1 MKAKYLLLI
10 GLLFCA
16 PFVVSAQVLDSMLAV
31 YKENYQQEKL
41 HIHFD
46 KGLYSKGETI
56 WGKAYILAG
65 EGLSDYSRNFYADWY
80 DDAGQ
85 LIKHTVHPIFES
97 SAKLQFEIPQNY
109 KGTRIRIKA
118 YTRWMLNFDAAF
130 IFTKDIAV
138 QVSDSIANS
147 KKVDPIYKLQFFPEG
162 GQLIAGLQAQ
172 VGFLSVNQNGD
183 PAAIKGAIFNSK
195 MVLIDSIQSVHD
207 GMGVFNFLPEKEETY
222 NCIWVDAAGIV
233 HTTAMPAAKPDGIV
247 MQAMLQED
255 KAKIVIQRPL
265 TTAQNFLQLH
275 VVASMNQR
283 MVYKSTIQLQTKK
296 SAALAMPT
304 DSLPTGVLQITVFD
318 AAWVPVAERVLFINN
333 NLHAFYPSVKMF
345 TPRLFKRAKN
355 TIDIVVED
363 TLLSNLSVSVTDV
376 NAVQDYSTNI
386 FSNLLLQ
393 GDIKGAIPN
402 AANYFSSTDAETP
415 AKLDLVMLTHG
426 WRKYNWEEMVKG
438 KLPNLKYQMDSDYL
452 QIRGAVYNGGTFDNK
467 LVQSITMVL
476 QSKDSSKQYFF
487 APIAPDASFS
497 QRGLIFFD
505 TVRVFYKI
513 NGDKKVAPNTLA
525 NFTYS
530 LPTVSYPTQI
540 QLYHFAK
547 PDTAGLSYL
556 MYMEAQAKKI
566 KKTFDSVVVLKEV
579 VVQSKAKSPI
589 DVLDEKYT
597 SGLFSSKDSYAF
609 DVQNDNHATGAT
621 NVFQYLQNLIPGMT
635 MSIPI
640 LGANGAEDAN
650 SNNVP
655 GLNWRDGTPDIF
667 LNEMLSDAEQTMGI
681 QMSDIAY
688 IKVFRPPFMGSSGS
702 GPSGAIAIYTKKPA
716 DLKNESLKGLSNAIL
731 TGYTNYKEFYSPN
744 YTAAPTKVP
753 DVRTTLYWNP
763 YVLTDKKTKLVKLD
777 FFNNDVTTK
786 FRIVLEGMNA
796 AGKLTRIEKIIQ

>member
-130 IFTKDIAV
+130 IFTKDIAI
-138 QVSDSIANS
+138 QGSDSIAIS

-162 GQLIAGLQAQ
+162 GQLIAGLQTQ

-207 GMGVFNFLPEKEETY
+207 GMGVFSFLPEKEEIY
-222 NCIWVDAAGIV
+222 NCIWVDAAGTV

-333 NLHAFYPSVKMF
+333 NLHTFYPSVKMF

-376 NAVQDYSTNI
+376 NAVQDNSSNI

-556 MYMEAQAKKI
+556 MFMEAQAKKI

-621 NVFQYLQNLIPGMT
+621 NVFQYLQNLIP
-635 MSIPI
+635 
-640 LGANGAEDAN
+640 
-650 SNNVP
+650 
-655 GLNWRDGTPDIF
+655 
-667 LNEMLSDAEQTMGI
+667 
-681 QMSDIAY
+681 
-688 IKVFRPPFMGSSGS
+688 
-702 GPSGAIAIYTKKPA
+702 
-716 DLKNESLKGLSNAIL
+716 
-731 TGYTNYKEFYSPN
+731 
-744 YTAAPTKVP
+744 
-753 DVRTTLYWNP
+753 
-763 YVLTDKKTKLVKLD
+763 
-777 FFNNDVTTK
+777 
-786 FRIVLEGMNA
+786 
-796 AGKLTRIEKIIQ
+796 

>member
-1 MKAKYLLLI
+1 MNAKYLLII
-10 GLLFCA
+10 GFLFFA
-16 PFVVSAQVLDSMLAV
+16 PFVVSSQALDSMLAI
-31 YKENYQQEKL
+31 YKENYQQEKV

-46 KGLYSKGETI
+46 KGLYAKGETI

-65 EGLSDYSRNFYADWY
+65 DALSDYSRNFYADWY

-130 IFTKDIAV
+130 IFTKDITI
-138 QVSDSIANS
+138 QGSDSLAGT
-147 KKVDPIYKLQFFPEG
+147 KKVEPIYRLQFFPEG
-162 GQLIAGLQAQ
+162 GQLITGLQTQ

-183 PAAIKGAIFNSK
+183 PAPIKGAIFNSK
-195 MVLIDSIQSVHD
+195 MLLMDSIQSAHD
-207 GMGVFNFLPEKEETY
+207 GMGVFSFMPEKDETY
-222 NCIWVDAAGIV
+222 NCIWVDAAGTV
-233 HTTAMPAAKPDGIV
+233 HTTAVPAAKQDGIV
-247 MQAMLQED
+247 MQALLQDD
-255 KAKIVIQRPL
+255 KAKIVIQRPAI
-265 TTAQNFLQLH
+265 TAQNFLQLH

-283 MVYKSTIQLQTKK
+283 MVYTSTIQLQTKK
-296 SAALAMPT
+296 SAALAMRT

-333 NLHAFYPSVKMF
+333 NLHTFYPSVKMF
-345 TPRLFKRAKN
+345 TPRLSKRAKN

-363 TLLSNLSVSVTDV
+363 TLLSNLSVSVTDI
-376 NAVQDYSTNI
+376 NAVQDNSNTI

-393 GDIKGAIPN
+393 GDIKGNIPN
-402 AANYFSSTDAETP
+402 AAQYFSSTDPDIP

-426 WRKYNWEEMVKG
+426 WRKYNWEEMIKG
-438 KLPNLKYQMDSDYL
+438 KLPNLKFQMDSDYL
-452 QIRGAVYNGGTFDNK
+452 QIRGAVYNGATFDNK
-467 LVQSITMVL
+467 LVKSITMVL

-487 APIAPDASFS
+487 APINPDASFS
-497 QRGLIFFD
+497 QRGIIFFD

-513 NGDKKVAPNTLA
+513 NGDKKIAPSTVA

-530 LPTVSYPTQI
+530 LPTVMYPTQI

-547 PDTAGLSYL
+547 PDTTGLSYL
-556 MYMEAQAKKI
+556 MYMEAQAKRI
-566 KKTFDSVVVLKEV
+566 KKTFDSVVILKEV
-579 VVQSKAKSPI
+579 VVQSKAKSAI

-597 SGLFSSKDSYAF
+597 TGLFSSRDSYAF
-609 DVQNDNHATGAT
+609 DVQNDGHATGAT

-667 LNEMLSDAEQTMGI
+667 LNEILSDAEQTMGI

-744 YTAAPTKVP
+744 YLTAPTKVP

-763 YVLTDKKTKLVKLD
+763 YVLTDKKTKLVKMD
-777 FFNNDVTTK
+777 FYNNDVTTK
-786 FRIVLEGMNA
+786 FRIVVEGMNA
-796 AGKLTRIEKIIQ
+796 AGKLTRVEKIIQ

>member
-1 MKAKYLLLI
+1 MNAKYLLI
-10 GLLFCA
+10 VGLLFFA
-16 PFVVSAQVLDSMLAV
+16 PFLVSSQALDSMLSI
-31 YKENYQQEKL
+31 YKENYQQEKV

-109 KGTRIRIKA
+109 KGTRIRVKA

-130 IFTKDIAV
+130 IFTKDITV
-138 QVSDSIANS
+138 QGSDSLAGT

-162 GQLIAGLQAQ
+162 GQLITGLQTQ

-183 PAAIKGAIFNSK
+183 PAPIKGAIFNSK
-195 MVLIDSIQSVHD
+195 MVLMDSIQSVHD
-207 GMGVFNFLPEKEETY
+207 GMGVFSFTPEKDETY
-222 NCIWVDAAGIV
+222 NCIWVDAAGNV
-233 HTTAMPAAKPDGIV
+233 HSTAVPAAKPDGIV
-247 MQAMLQED
+247 MQALLQDD
-255 KAKIVIQRPL
+255 KAKIVIQRPA

-283 MVYKSTIQLQTKK
+283 MVYTSTIQLQTKK
-296 SAALAMPT
+296 SAALAMRT

-345 TPRLFKRAKN
+345 TPRLSKRAKN

-363 TLLSNLSVSVTDV
+363 TLLSNLSVSVTDI
-376 NAVQDYSTNI
+376 NAVQDNSNSI

-393 GDIKGAIPN
+393 GDIKGNIPN
-402 AANYFSSTDAETP
+402 AAQYFSSIDADMP

-438 KLPNLKYQMDSDYL
+438 KLPNLKYAADSDYL
-452 QIRGAVYNGGTFDNK
+452 QIRGAVYNGATFDNK

-487 APIAPDASFS
+487 APINPDASFS
-497 QRGLIFFD
+497 QRGIIFFD

-513 NGDKKVAPNTLA
+513 NGDKKIAPTTAA

-530 LPTVSYPTQI
+530 LPTVMYPTQI

-547 PDTAGLSYL
+547 PDTAGLAYL

-566 KKTFDSVVVLKEV
+566 KKAFDSVVVLKEV
-579 VVQSKAKSPI
+579 VVQSKAKSAI

-597 SGLFSSKDSYAF
+597 TGLFSSRDSYAF
-609 DVQNDNHATGAT
+609 DVQNDGHATGAL

-640 LGANGAEDAN
+640 LGANGAEEAN

-667 LNEMLSDAEQTMGI
+667 LNEVISDAEQTMGI

-744 YTAAPTKVP
+744 YLTAPTKVP

-777 FFNNDVTTK
+777 FYNNDVTTK
-786 FRIVLEGMNA
+786 FRIVVEGMNA
-796 AGKLTRIEKIIQ
+796 SGKLTRVEKIIQ

>member
-1 MKAKYLLLI
+1 
-10 GLLFCA
+10 
-16 PFVVSAQVLDSMLAV
+16 MLAI
-31 YKENYQQEKL
+31 YKENYQQEKV

-46 KGLYSKGETI
+46 KGLYAKGETI

-109 KGTRIRIKA
+109 KGTHIRVKA

-130 IFTKDIAV
+130 IFTKDITI
-138 QVSDSIANS
+138 QGSDSLAGT
-147 KKVDPIYKLQFFPEG
+147 KKVEPIYKLQFFPEG
-162 GQLIAGLQAQ
+162 GQLITGLQAQ

-183 PAAIKGAIFNSK
+183 PAPIKGAIFNSNL
-195 MVLIDSIQSVHD
+195 VLMDSIQSVHD
-207 GMGVFNFLPEKEETY
+207 GMGVFSFIPEKDETY
-222 NCIWVDAAGIV
+222 NCIWVDAAGTV
-233 HTTAMPAAKPDGIV
+233 HTTAVPVAKSDGIV
-247 MQAMLQED
+247 MQALLQDD
-255 KAKIVIQRPL
+255 KAKIVIQRPAV
-265 TTAQNFLQLH
+265 TAQNFLQLH

-283 MVYKSTIQLQTKK
+283 MVYTSNIQLQTKK
-296 SAALAMPT
+296 SAALTMRT

-318 AAWVPVAERVLFINN
+318 ATWVPVAERVLFINN
-333 NLHAFYPSVKMF
+333 NLHTFYPSVKMF
-345 TPRLFKRAKN
+345 TPRLSKRAKN

-363 TLLSNLSVSVTDV
+363 TLLSNLSVSVTDI
-376 NAVQDYSTNI
+376 NAVQDNSNTI

-393 GDIKGAIPN
+393 GDIKGNIPN
-402 AANYFSSTDAETP
+402 AAQYFSSTDADMP

-426 WRKYNWEEMVKG
+426 WRKYNWEEMIKG

-452 QIRGAVYNGGTFDNK
+452 QIRGAVYNGASFDNK
-467 LVQSITMVL
+467 LVKSITMVL

-487 APIAPDASFS
+487 APINPDASFS
-497 QRGLIFFD
+497 QRGIIFFD

-513 NGDKKVAPNTLA
+513 NGDKKIAPSTVA

-530 LPTVSYPTQI
+530 LPTVMYPTQI

-547 PDTAGLSYL
+547 PDTTGLSYL
-556 MYMEAQAKKI
+556 MYMEAQAKRI
-566 KKTFDSVVVLKEV
+566 KKTFDSVVILKEV
-579 VVQSKAKSPI
+579 VVQSKAKSAI

-597 SGLFSSKDSYAF
+597 TGLFSSRDSYAF
-609 DVQNDNHATGAT
+609 DVQNDGHATGAT

-744 YTAAPTKVP
+744 YLTAPTKVP

-777 FFNNDVTTK
+777 FYNNDVTTK
-786 FRIVLEGMNA
+786 FRIVVEGMNA
-796 AGKLTRIEKIIQ
+796 AGKLTRVEKIIQ

>member
-1 MKAKYLLLI
+1 MKAKYLLI
-10 GLLFCA
+10 VGLLFFA
-16 PFVVSAQVLDSMLAV
+16 PFVVASQALDSMLSI
-31 YKENYQQEKL
+31 YNQNYQQEKV

-46 KGLYSKGETI
+46 KGLYAKGETI
-56 WGKAYILAG
+56 WAKAYILAG

-80 DDAGQ
+80 DDAGL

-109 KGTRIRIKA
+109 KGARIRVKA

-130 IFTKDIAV
+130 IFTKDITV
-138 QVSDSIANS
+138 QGSDSLAGT

-162 GQLIAGLQAQ
+162 GQLITGLQAQ

-183 PAAIKGAIFNSK
+183 PAPIKGAIFNSK

-207 GMGVFNFLPEKEETY
+207 GMGVFSFTPEKDESY
-222 NCIWVDAAGIV
+222 NCIWVDAVGTV
-233 HTTAMPAAKPDGIV
+233 HNTALPAAKPDGIV
-247 MQAMLQED
+247 MQALLQED
-255 KAKIVIQRPL
+255 KAKIVIQRPGV
-265 TTAQNFLQLH
+265 TAQNFLQLH

-283 MVYKSTIQLQTKK
+283 MVYTSTIQLQTKK
-296 SAALAMPT
+296 SAALAMRT

-333 NLHAFYPSVKMF
+333 NLHTFYPSVKMF

-376 NAVQDYSTNI
+376 NAVQDNSNNI

-393 GDIKGAIPN
+393 GDIKGNIPN
-402 AANYFSSTDAETP
+402 AAHYFSSTDADIP

-426 WRKYNWEEMVKG
+426 WRKYNWEDMVKG
-438 KLPNLKYQMDSDYL
+438 KLPSLKHPVDSDYL
-452 QIRGAVYNGGTFDNK
+452 QIRGAVYNGSTFDNK

-487 APIAPDASFS
+487 TPINPDASFS
-497 QRGLIFFD
+497 QRGIIFFD

-513 NGDKKVAPNTLA
+513 NGDKKVAPTTVA
-525 NFTYS
+525 NFNYS
-530 LPTVSYPTQI
+530 LPTVLYPTQI

-547 PDTAGLSYL
+547 PDTTGLSYL

-566 KKTFDSVVVLKEV
+566 KKAFDSVVVLKEV
-579 VVQSKAKSPI
+579 VVQSKAKSAI

-597 SGLFSSKDSYAF
+597 SGLFSSKDTYAF
-609 DVQNDNHATGAT
+609 DVQNDIHATGAT

-635 MSIPI
+635 MSLPI

-667 LNEMLSDAEQTMGI
+667 LNEVISDAEQTMGI

-744 YTAAPTKVP
+744 YLTAPTKVP

-777 FFNNDVTTK
+777 FYNNDVTTK
-786 FRIVLEGMNA
+786 FRIVVEGMNA
-796 AGKLTRIEKIIQ
+796 SGKLTRVEKIIQ

>member
-1 MKAKYLLLI
+1 MKVKYLLVVGI
-10 GLLFCA
+10 IFIA
-16 PFVVSAQVLDSMLAV
+16 PFVVSSQALDSMLSI
-31 YKENYQQEKL
+31 YNQSYQQEKV

-46 KGLYSKGETI
+46 KGLYAKGETI

-65 EGLSDYSRNFYADWY
+65 DALSDYSRNFYADWY
-80 DDAGQ
+80 DDAGL
-85 LIKHTVHPIFES
+85 LIKHSVHPIFES

-109 KGTRIRIKA
+109 KGNRIRIKA

-130 IFTKDIAV
+130 IFTKDITV
-138 QVSDSIANS
+138 QGSDSVAGT
-147 KKVDPIYKLQFFPEG
+147 KKVDPLYKLQFFPEG
-162 GQLIAGLQAQ
+162 GQLVTGLQSQ

-183 PAAIKGAIFNSK
+183 PAPIKGAIFNSK
-195 MVLIDSIQSVHD
+195 MTLMDSIQSVHD
-207 GMGVFNFLPEKEETY
+207 GMGVFSFTPEKDESY
-222 NCIWVDAAGIV
+222 NCIWVDAAGTV
-233 HTTAMPAAKPDGIV
+233 HTTALPTAKPDGIV
-247 MQAMLQED
+247 MQAVLQED
-255 KAKIVIQRPL
+255 KAKIVIQRPGV
-265 TTAQNFLQLH
+265 TAQNFLQLH

-283 MVYKSTIQLQTKK
+283 MVYTSTIQLQTKK
-296 SAALAMPT
+296 SAALAMQT

-318 AAWVPVAERVLFINN
+318 ASWVPVAERVLFINN
-333 NLHAFYPSVKMF
+333 NLHTFYPSVKMF

-363 TLLSNLSVSVTDV
+363 TLLSNLSVSVTDI
-376 NAVQDYSTNI
+376 NAVQDHSNNI
-386 FSNLLLQ
+386 FSNLLLH
-393 GDIKGAIPN
+393 GDIKGNIPN
-402 AANYFSSTDAETP
+402 AAHYFSSTDADVP
-415 AKLDLVMLTHG
+415 ANLDLVMLTHG
-426 WRKYNWEEMVKG
+426 WRKYNWEDIIKG
-438 KLPNLKYQMDSDYL
+438 RLPVLKYPVDSDYL
-452 QIRGAVYNGGTFDNK
+452 QIRGAVFNGSTFDHK

-487 APIAPDASFS
+487 TPINPDASFN
-497 QRGLIFFD
+497 QRGIIFFD

-513 NGDKKVAPNTLA
+513 NGDKKVAPTTVA

-530 LPTVSYPTQI
+530 LPTVLYPTQI

-547 PDTAGLSYL
+547 PDTTGLSYL

-566 KKTFDSVVVLKEV
+566 KKAFDSVVVLKEV
-579 VVQSKAKSPI
+579 VVQSKAKSAI

-597 SGLFSSKDSYAF
+597 SGLFSSKDTYAF
-609 DVQNDNHATGAT
+609 DVQNDIHATGAT

-667 LNEMLSDAEQTMGI
+667 LNEVISDAEQTMGI

-744 YTAAPTKVP
+744 YLTAPTKVP

-786 FRIVLEGMNA
+786 FRIVVEGMNA

>member
-1 MKAKYLLLI
+1 MNAKYILI
-10 GLLFCA
+10 VGLFVIA
-16 PFVVSAQVLDSMLAV
+16 PFVVFAQALDSMLAV

-46 KGLYSKGETI
+46 KGLYTKGETI

-97 SAKLQFEIPQNY
+97 SAKLQFDIPQNY

-130 IFTKDIAV
+130 IFTKDITV
-138 QVSDSIANS
+138 QGSDSLANS

-183 PAAIKGAIFNSK
+183 PAPIKGAIFNSK

-207 GMGVFNFLPEKEETY
+207 GMGVFTFLPEKEESY
-222 NCIWVDAAGIV
+222 NCIWVDAAGTV
-233 HTTAMPAAKPDGIV
+233 HTTALPTAKPDGIV
-247 MQAMLQED
+247 MQAVLQGD
-255 KAKIVIQRPL
+255 KAKIVIQRPGV
-265 TTAQNFLQLH
+265 TAQNFQQLH

-283 MVYKSTIQLQTKK
+283 MVYTSTIQLQTKK

-318 AAWVPVAERVLFINN
+318 AAWIPVAERVLFINN

-363 TLLSNLSVSVTDV
+363 TLLSNLSVSVTDI
-376 NAVQDYSTNI
+376 NAVQDNSTNI

-402 AANYFSSTDAETP
+402 AANYFSSTDAEIP

-426 WRKYNWEEMVKG
+426 WRKYNWEDMVSG

-487 APIAPDASFS
+487 APIARDASFS

-513 NGDKKVAPNTLA
+513 NGDKKIAPTTLA

-540 QLYHFAK
+540 QLYHFVK
-547 PDTAGLSYL
+547 PDTTGLSYL

-579 VVQSKAKSPI
+579 VVQSRAKSPI

-621 NVFQYLQNLIPGMT
+621 SVFQYLQNLIPGMT

-786 FRIVLEGMNA
+786 FRIVVEGMNA

>member
-1 MKAKYLLLI
+1 MNAKNFLI
-10 GLLFCA
+10 GVLLFFA
-16 PFVVSAQVLDSMLAV
+16 PFVVSSQVLDSMLAI
-31 YKENYQQEKL
+31 YKENYQQEKV

-46 KGLYSKGETI
+46 KGLYAKGETI

-65 EGLSDYSRNFYADWY
+65 DALSDYSRNFYADWY

-109 KGTRIRIKA
+109 KGGRIRLKA
-118 YTRWMLNFDAAF
+118 YTRWMLNFDPAF
-130 IFTKDIAV
+130 IFTKDITV
-138 QVSDSIANS
+138 QGSDSLVGT
-147 KKVDPIYKLQFFPEG
+147 KKLDPVYKLQFFPEG
-162 GQLIAGLQAQ
+162 GQLITGLQAQ

-183 PAAIKGAIFNSK
+183 PAPIKGAIFNRK
-195 MVLIDSIQSVHD
+195 MVLIDSIESAHD
-207 GMGVFNFLPEKEETY
+207 GMGIFNFTPEKDESY
-222 NCIWVDAAGIV
+222 NCIWVDALGNV
-233 HTTAMPAAKPDGIV
+233 HSTVIPTAKPDGIV
-247 MQAMLQED
+247 MQAQLQDD
-255 KAKIVIQRPL
+255 KAKVVIQRL
-265 TTAQNFLQLH
+265 GITAQNFLQLH

-283 MVYKSTIQLQTKK
+283 MVYTSTIQLQTKK
-296 SAALAMPT
+296 SAALAMQT

-318 AAWVPVAERVLFINN
+318 ANWVPIAERVLFINN

-345 TPRLFKRAKN
+345 TPRLSKRAKN

-363 TLLSNLSVSVTDV
+363 TLLSNLSVSVTDI
-376 NAVQDYSTNI
+376 NAVQDNSNNI

-393 GDIKGAIPN
+393 GDIKGNIPN
-402 AANYFSSTDAETP
+402 AAQYFSSTDSDIP

-426 WRKYNWEEMVKG
+426 WRKYNWEEMIKG

-452 QIRGAVYNGGTFDNK
+452 QIRGAVYNGTTFDNK
-467 LVQSITMVL
+467 LVKSITMVL

-487 APIAPDASFS
+487 APINPDASFS
-497 QRGLIFFD
+497 QRGIIFFD

-513 NGDKKVAPNTLA
+513 NGDKKVAPTTVA
-525 NFTYS
+525 NFSYS
-530 LPTVSYPTQI
+530 LPTVMYPTQI
-540 QLYHFAK
+540 QLYHFVK
-547 PDTAGLSYL
+547 PDTTGLSYL
-556 MYMEAQAKKI
+556 MYMETQAKKI
-566 KKTFDSVVVLKEV
+566 KKAFDSVVVLKEV
-579 VVQSKAKSPI
+579 VVQSKAKSAI
-589 DVLDEKYT
+589 DILDEKYT
-597 SGLFSSKDSYAF
+597 SGLFSSRDSYAF
-609 DVQNDNHATGAT
+609 DVQNDGHATGAI

-744 YTAAPTKVP
+744 YTAEPTKVP

-763 YVLTDKKTKLVKLD
+763 YVLTDKKTKLVKLN

-786 FRIVLEGMNA
+786 FRIVIEGMNA

>member
-1 MKAKYLLLI
+1 
-10 GLLFCA
+10 
-16 PFVVSAQVLDSMLAV
+16 
-31 YKENYQQEKL
+31 
-41 HIHFD
+41 
-46 KGLYSKGETI
+46 
-56 WGKAYILAG
+56 
-65 EGLSDYSRNFYADWY
+65 
-80 DDAGQ
+80 
-85 LIKHTVHPIFES
+85 
-97 SAKLQFEIPQNY
+97 
-109 KGTRIRIKA
+109 
-118 YTRWMLNFDAAF
+118 
-130 IFTKDIAV
+130 
-138 QVSDSIANS
+138 
-147 KKVDPIYKLQFFPEG
+147 
-162 GQLIAGLQAQ
+162 
-172 VGFLSVNQNGD
+172 
-183 PAAIKGAIFNSK
+183 
-195 MVLIDSIQSVHD
+195 
-207 GMGVFNFLPEKEETY
+207 
-222 NCIWVDAAGIV
+222 
-233 HTTAMPAAKPDGIV
+233 
-247 MQAMLQED
+247 
-255 KAKIVIQRPL
+255 
-265 TTAQNFLQLH
+265 
-275 VVASMNQR
+275 
-283 MVYKSTIQLQTKK
+283 
-296 SAALAMPT
+296 
-304 DSLPTGVLQITVFD
+304 
-318 AAWVPVAERVLFINN
+318 
-333 NLHAFYPSVKMF
+333 
-345 TPRLFKRAKN
+345 
-355 TIDIVVED
+355 
-363 TLLSNLSVSVTDV
+363 
-376 NAVQDYSTNI
+376 
-386 FSNLLLQ
+386 
-393 GDIKGAIPN
+393 
-402 AANYFSSTDAETP
+402 
-415 AKLDLVMLTHG
+415 
-426 WRKYNWEEMVKG
+426 
-438 KLPNLKYQMDSDYL
+438 MDSDYL